1 MPGRDL
7 SPLNINRPKAGRK
20 PSTLARSRAESS
32 VVRRRNRGGFC
43 LENIPN
49 WMLNFTISMS
59 EWDSPIRDRLGLPFN
74 RREVFD
80 PSMAA
85 EMVPT
90 INIRQLDAQSL
101 RPTPQRRGMN
111 RQFLGGRPPGRT
123 RRAQLPRLT
132 RKREQ
137 VLLVTVGTLHPG
149 EAVLIKAAVQVPPH
163 LIVDETP
170 PEPVPPFE
178 ALLPLPPHLV
188 VMRLDETIQRCRA
201 RIPRPNQAT
210 RLCGQDDAPCLP
222 QLGRT
227 SPACPHFDQQ
237 ARNLAPG
244 TIRV

>member
-1 MPGRDL
+1 M

-20 PSTLARSRAESS
+20 PSTLARSRTESS

-59 EWDSPIRDRLGLPFN
+59 EWDSPIRDRPGLPFN

-80 PSMAA
+80 PPMAA

-90 INIRQLDAQSL
+90 INIRQLDVQSL

-132 RKREQ
+132 RKCEQ

-149 EAVLIKAAVQVPPH
+149 EAVLEKPAVHVPPH
-163 LIVDETP
+163 LFVDKAP
-170 PEPVPPFE
+170 PETVPALE
-178 ALLPLPPHLV
+178 ALLPLPLDLV
-188 VMRLDETIQRCRA
+188 EVGFDETIQRCRA
-201 RIPRPNQAT
+201 RIPRP
-210 RLCGQDDAPCLP
+210 
-222 QLGRT
+222 
-227 SPACPHFDQQ
+227 
-237 ARNLAPG
+237 
-244 TIRV
+244 V